1 LEGTRTLSPFQK
13 FIANIS
19 WTVIGKIVVQVLL
32 FAISILLTRYLG
44 KKSLGDYATLLV
56 IPVFIRLLNSFGLET
71 LINAKLPAL
80 NVRNSS
86 GAEGRYLIGRLL
98 AFRFITTVLFCF
110 LIYYCLPY
118 YLHLINRPEFIQ
130 FRWALIFYFVAITFD
145 SILSTLFMTLL
156 RYKELVKIEV
166 LGAVLNL
173 ALLIVFINL
182 DYGIDGILYAYT
194 FSLFV
199 TSFLYLIL
207 SRNQYLGLTEVPN
220 CNDMKQLAWVSYGI
234 TFLSFGLMA
243 QSDIVMMNFF
253 EVNGEDIGLYY
264 LSTGLT
270 GTMVFLLAGV
280 APMAL
285 SLFSE
290 IFEKEGFKGLA
301 SLYCKIAGFS
311 SYLTIPIYVFCIFNA
326 DILISFIYGSSF
338 KDASLA
344 LIIFAA
350 FSGIQA
356 ALGNNF
362 SISILYVINKRGKA
376 IRTTIEGSILNI
388 GLNVVLIPALGM
400 LGAITATGITMVYMV
415 LRQLKI
421 ISSEMPIAP
430 IFPVIGRCFLYCL
443 LASMFPLILTWIHS
457 GHLITN
463 LILYLVILSTILFLI
478 KPFNQLGPIFNQTSS
493 LR

>member
-1 LEGTRTLSPFQK
+1 LEGTCTLSPFQK

-44 KKSLGDYATLLV
+44 KKNLGDYASLLV

-86 GAEGRYLIGRLL
+86 GTEGRYLVGRLL
-98 AFRFITTVLFCF
+98 AFRFITTVVFCF
-110 LIYYCLPY
+110 LIYFCLPY

-145 SILSTLFMTLL
+145 SILSTIFMTLL
-156 RYKELVKIEV
+156 RYKVLVKIEI
-166 LGAVLNL
+166 LGALLNL
-173 ALLIVFINL
+173 ALLIIFINL
-182 DYGIDGILYAYT
+182 DYGIFGILYAYT
-194 FSLFV
+194 YSLFV
-199 TSFLYLIL
+199 TSFLYIII
-207 SRNQYLGLTEVPN
+207 SRNQYLGLTEVPK

-243 QSDIVMMNFF
+243 QSDVVMMNFF
-253 EVNGEDIGLYY
+253 EVKGEDIGLYY

-290 IFEKEGFKGLA
+290 IFEKEGIKGLA
-301 SLYCKIAGFS
+301 GLYCKIAGLS

-350 FSGIQA
+350 FSGIQT

-362 SISILYVINKRGKA
+362 SISILYVIHKRGKA
-376 IRTTIEGSILNI
+376 IQTTVEGSILNI
-388 GLNVVLIPALGM
+388 GLNLVLIPALGM
-400 LGAITATGITMVYMV
+400 LGAITATGITMVYMI

-421 ISSEMPIAP
+421 ISTEMPIASVFP
-430 IFPVIGRCFLYCL
+430 IIGRCFLYCL
-443 LASMFPLILTWIHS
+443 FASIFPLILTWIHS
-457 GHLITN
+457 GHLIIN
-463 LILYLVILSTILFLI
+463 LILYLTILITILFWI
-478 KPFNQLGPIFNQTSS
+478 KPFNQLKSIFNQPSS
-493 LR
+493 LK